1 MTKRCCNSQKRSNRR
16 ALRDV
21 EHIVP
26 RFFTRLAKST
36 RLISSSDVLKI
47 SKVSMSCV
55 LLSCVLFLTALS
67 ESVRAD
73 ETASIQA
80 VPINI
85 ATGKTY
91 TLVPAPTYKLCT
103 ESGDATQLTDGHTMP
118 ADESGYFWT
127 KSETVGWVYPK
138 YVYVTIDLGQVEP
151 IGGVAFYTAAGA
163 SGVTLPTAAFIQVS
177 DDGETFR
184 EIGEL
189 LALDRTQNQTVVKNE
204 YALYKISAKL
214 MTKGRYVR
222 LVFLPDAS
230 FIFADEVEVYRGD
243 ATWLNEP
250 VTAPI
255 ALPVEERIAE
265 VRFNHAIR
273 QRYQRDVADIRE
285 LVATQILD
293 AVERD
298 TLQTQV
304 AEIEAKLLAE
314 PTPNPKTFRAILPFS
329 ENHAELFAVQA
340 EVWRHVMES
349 TSSKNET
356 PESTS
361 SENRATETNSTPKN
375 TNPSETLGTT
385 VATDC
390 LVTWMD
396 DPWKS
401 MKHIGMPEISERF
414 ATSPPSMDLM
424 RGEYRGTGWV
434 LYNTTNEPLRVVF
447 TITAPTS
454 PQRPTFLRSTTV
466 AVDAASASKSDVSKS
481 GAVDASAMAKCVQVS
496 LADVPWT
503 DTRTG
508 VPIAA
513 ALPDAKR
520 LESADDVNQWQ
531 VTVLP
536 GLPKQVWMTLCG
548 IETYNGPMPIH
559 YEISRGEN
567 SDIHAV
573 STDGKNE
580 ASMNGDLACQLHVWN
595 LEQPTV
601 KTLYTGGWD
610 YTNGFGSYNVNAKN
624 RVAFL
629 KHLKSHF
636 VNAPWCR
643 PDALMQFSFSDPND
657 PKSVRIETEL
667 MESWLQ
673 MWSDSATLY
682 CLFFSISEK
691 FGPYASGT
699 PEFDVA
705 LSEWTQQWAT
715 WFRSKG
721 IDPQNV
727 SILLQDE
734 PGLNG
739 MDEPLTNFVH
749 WAKVIRA
756 AEPDFRIWEDP
767 VYIPAEKTPT
777 DLLEYSHIL
786 CPNRVHWLTNR
797 DSFDPF
803 YTNVQKQGITVHLY
817 SCSGPV
823 KHLDPYAYF
832 RLQAWDCW
840 RVGAKASFFWA
851 MGDDGGV
858 SSWNEYANGK
868 PGYCP
873 SFIDPDSDVIVT
885 AKHFEAMREGTQD
898 YELCHLLRVAADT
911 AKQTAQ
917 NENRPAPE
925 AVNVAE
931 RLLSDGVRSV
941 VLADGCD
948 QLEWNATVDRTK
960 ADLVRRQ
967 MLETLDQLQRE
978 PRGS

>member
-1 MTKRCCNSQKRSNRR
+1 MTKRYCNSQKRWNRR
-16 ALRDV
+16 ASRDV
-21 EHIVP
+21 EHIVL

-36 RLISSSDVLKI
+36 RAISPSDVLSNILNMLNMLKTLR
-47 SKVSMSCV
+47 VPLLCV
-55 LLSCVLFLTALS
+55 LLSSVFLSSVLS

-73 ETASIQA
+73 ETTSIHA

-85 ATGKTY
+85 AVGKTY

-118 ADESGYFWT
+118 ADASGYFWT

-138 YVYVTIDLGQVEP
+138 YVYVTVDLGQVEP
-151 IGGVAFYTAAGA
+151 IGGVAFYTAVGA

-214 MTKGRYVR
+214 RTKGRYVR
-222 LVFLPDAS
+222 FVFLPDAS

-243 ATWLNEP
+243 AAWLNEP

-255 ALPVEERIAE
+255 AMPVEERIAE
-265 VRFNHAIR
+265 VRFTHAIR
-273 QRYQRDVADIRE
+273 QRYQRDVADVRTLID
-285 LVATQILD
+285 TQVLD
-293 AVERD
+293 ATERD
-298 TLQTQV
+298 TLQTKV
-304 AEIEAKLLAE
+304 AEIEAKLLVE
-314 PTPNPKTFRAILPFS
+314 PMPNPKTFRAILPFS

-340 EVWRHVMES
+340 EVWRHVMKLI
-349 TSSKNET
+349 TSKNET
-356 PESTS
+356 PETTTS
-361 SENRATETNSTPKN
+361 KNLTTETHSTPKN
-375 TNPSETLGTT
+375 TNISETRETNE
-385 VATDC
+385 VPDC

-414 ATSPPSMDLM
+414 ATTPPSVDLM

-434 LYNTTNEPLRVVF
+434 LYNTTTEPLQVVF
-447 TITAPTS
+447 TIATPTS
-454 PQRPTFLRSTTV
+454 PQRPTFLRSA
-466 AVDAASASKSDVSKS
+466 AVVVDTAGTLKSD
-481 GAVDASAMAKCVQVS
+481 AVPMAKCVQIS

-503 DTRTG
+503 DTRTA

-513 ALPDAKR
+513 ALPDALR
-520 LESADDVNQWQ
+520 LESSDDVNRWR

-548 IETYNGPMPIH
+548 IETYYGPMPIH
-559 YEISRGEN
+559 YEISHGEN
-567 SDIHAV
+567 SDINAIA
-573 STDGKNE
+573 TDGKNV
-580 ASMNGDLACQLHVWN
+580 ASMNGDLACQLRVWN
-595 LEQPTV
+595 LEQPAV
-601 KTLYTGGWD
+601 KTLHTGGWD
-610 YTNGFGSYNVNAKN
+610 YTNGFGSYNVNEKN
-624 RVAFL
+624 REAFL

-657 PKSVRIETEL
+657 PKSVRIETES

-682 CLFFSISEK
+682 CLFFSIGEK
-691 FGPYASGT
+691 FGSYASGT
-699 PEFDVA
+699 SEFEAA
-705 LSEWTQQWAT
+705 LSEWTRQWAT

-721 IDPQNV
+721 IEPKNV
-727 SILLQDE
+727 AILLQDE

-739 MDEPLTNFVH
+739 MDEPLTNFGH
-749 WAKVIRA
+749 WARVIREV
-756 AEPDFRIWEDP
+756 EPNFRIWEDP
-767 VYIPAEKTPT
+767 VYVPAEKTPQT
-777 DLLEYSHIL
+777 LLDYSHVL
-786 CPNRVHWLTNR
+786 CPNRVHWIANR
-797 DSFDPF
+797 ESFDTF
-803 YTNVQKQGITVHLY
+803 YADAQKQGVEVNLY

-840 RVGAKASFFWA
+840 RVGATASFFWA

-885 AKHFEAMREGTQD
+885 AKQFEAMREGTQD
-898 YELCHLLRVAADT
+898 YELCYLLRVAADA
-911 AKQTAQ
+911 AKQKAKD
-917 NENRPAPE
+917 ENRPVPE
-925 AVNVAE
+925 
-931 RLLSDGVRSV
+931 R
-941 VLADGCD
+941 
-948 QLEWNATVDRTK
+948 
-960 ADLVRRQ
+960 
-967 MLETLDQLQRE
+967 
-978 PRGS
+978 